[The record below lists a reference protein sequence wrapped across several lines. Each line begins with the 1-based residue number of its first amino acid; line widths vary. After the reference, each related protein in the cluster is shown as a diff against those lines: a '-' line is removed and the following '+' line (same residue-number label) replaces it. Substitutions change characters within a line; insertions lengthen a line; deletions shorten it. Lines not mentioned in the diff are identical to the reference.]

1 MAASKVVCI
10 EITDVVTRVVEMDNG
25 KKDPVIHKAIVLN
38 IGYRNLTADNLVA
51 GKCNNSFLCVNA
63 GIFQLIGKFL

>member
-25 KKDPVIHKAIVLN
+25 KKDPVIHKAIVFNTPDGTVNDGVIDVPDVYSKELSN
-38 IGYRNLTADNLVA
+38 QLKNAVKC
-51 GKCNNSFLCVNA
+51 GKS
-63 GIFQLIGKFL
+63 